1 MFSNGDQL
9 LALGGENDGMLVE
22 ARTLAHASLQTFRP
36 GSVTGGT
43 LGANTIWII
52 TEDGL
57 QGWANNRQYTPVQE
71 ISMRRALPLTLR
83 AMNNGGGVDVSNM
96 THPGMPVQL
105 VDAAAPFQLDS
116 AQGTPGVHNLLFQ
129 NVPVVMTSPVE
140 GAAVWAKAVSLEYDV
155 TLNISGDPALGLNLQ
170 DAVDNGQLF
179 NNTRHVSLRLYSP
192 ANGSLEARITYD
204 YVRSDTPVAME
215 GLVDRP
221 DDGGGVLTASWS
233 LVHDEDFARYLIFVN
248 EGPWSTSPTE
258 LMLQGQSPDKAI
270 SLHSRLSADVETANG
285 QPLQDGVDYYATVV
299 VEYSDGRWG
308 EVADALGPASPS
320 DEIPGAP
327 LWASAQAL
335 GSSGDDGDV
344 ELEWARCTALDLAR
358 TNIYVATTPM
368 TDAYGRTPY
377 TSIAPNEGNLSVLS
391 LTPAV
396 PVWIGL
402 TCVDE
407 AGQENLA
414 NVTVVG
420 PIVPTGELNDNEA
433 PEPVEGTAA
442 SDIPDDEGGRL
453 LVTWNQSDAED
464 CAFYTVLIKQGD
476 HVPENG
482 ERTGVDGFSQAAV
495 VNPCDET
502 EAVISSMDGV
512 PLIDGQVYTFGVVA
526 YDVWLNGNTD
536 EVTLVTATP
545 FQNIVGQGST
555 PPRITSL
562 MAFDHPDDDGTAIDV
577 VWEPST
583 VDDFASY
590 TVWVSNRPVSNLASA
605 YAAFGTDPDAC
616 GCFSFN
622 KQWIDER
629 TNPIELTLS
638 TALYVPDGGEL
649 TDGTLGLIQPDVNL
663 YVAVT
668 VHDLK
673 GNVHLTNLTQ
683 ATVTPIDNQ
692 NDITA
697 PDRVTDLDL
706 RDRPNDDG
714 TALLL
719 DFEPS
724 TSGDVA
730 FYEVHAATYDFAGA
744 VTAQLPSVATL
755 GRNPAFPVVIDFVV
769 GDAPV
774 VPGQEIWVAVVAVDT
789 SGNAHTTQ
797 LTMVSAAST
806 DEGVTDAGI
815 YLPDIENVEA
825 AWFEDTNIFVEW

>member
-1 MFSNGDQL
+1 
-9 LALGGENDGMLVE
+9 
-22 ARTLAHASLQTFRP
+22 
-36 GSVTGGT
+36 
-43 LGANTIWII
+43 
-52 TEDGL
+52 
-57 QGWANNRQYTPVQE
+57 
-71 ISMRRALPLTLR
+71 
-83 AMNNGGGVDVSNM
+83 
-96 THPGMPVQL
+96 
-105 VDAAAPFQLDS
+105 
-116 AQGTPGVHNLLFQ
+116 
-129 NVPVVMTSPVE
+129 
-140 GAAVWAKAVSLEYDV
+140 
-155 TLNISGDPALGLNLQ
+155 
-170 DAVDNGQLF
+170 
-179 NNTRHVSLRLYSP
+179 
-192 ANGSLEARITYD
+192 
-204 YVRSDTPVAME
+204 
-215 GLVDRP
+215 
-221 DDGGGVLTASWS
+221 
-233 LVHDEDFARYLIFVN
+233 
-248 EGPWSTSPTE
+248 
-258 LMLQGQSPDKAI
+258 
-270 SLHSRLSADVETANG
+270 
-285 QPLQDGVDYYATVV
+285 
-299 VEYSDGRWG
+299 
-308 EVADALGPASPS
+308 
-320 DEIPGAP
+320 
-327 LWASAQAL
+327 
-335 GSSGDDGDV
+335 
-344 ELEWARCTALDLAR
+344 
-358 TNIYVATTPM
+358 M

-482 ERTGVDGFSQAAV
+482 ERTGVDSFSQAAV

-562 MAFDHPDDDGTAIDV
+562 MAFDHPEDDGTAIDV

-649 TDGTLGLIQPDVNL
+649 TDGTLGLIQPDVDL

-697 PDRVTDLDL
+697 PDRVTELDL

-755 GRNPAFPVVIDFVV
+755 GRNPAFPVVIDLVA

-825 AWFEDTNIFVEW
+825 AWFEDTNILVEWQHSIDANVRGYHVYISDEMFVSTEDATMVGQTVSDNTFLITAEIFDELDTASTWFVGVVPYDDTVAKSTVESVKVDPLQTDEQVGETSDETGQLSLDSLLTGPNIIAAGMVIIILLLLVLVVRSRGATSRKAKGWELQEATWGIQDKDWSDVPPAPPSMAAPAPPQGVSTQQANDIYAAADQIRATSTGREVYQQQQPVLRPQVDPSLLDGLLDEAPATPKMPQIDTSFLDDLL

>member
-1 MFSNGDQL
+1 
-9 LALGGENDGMLVE
+9 
-22 ARTLAHASLQTFRP
+22 
-36 GSVTGGT
+36 
-43 LGANTIWII
+43 
-52 TEDGL
+52 
-57 QGWANNRQYTPVQE
+57 
-71 ISMRRALPLTLR
+71 
-83 AMNNGGGVDVSNM
+83 
-96 THPGMPVQL
+96 
-105 VDAAAPFQLDS
+105 
-116 AQGTPGVHNLLFQ
+116 
-129 NVPVVMTSPVE
+129 
-140 GAAVWAKAVSLEYDV
+140 
-155 TLNISGDPALGLNLQ
+155 
-170 DAVDNGQLF
+170 
-179 NNTRHVSLRLYSP
+179 
-192 ANGSLEARITYD
+192 
-204 YVRSDTPVAME
+204 
-215 GLVDRP
+215 
-221 DDGGGVLTASWS
+221 
-233 LVHDEDFARYLIFVN
+233 
-248 EGPWSTSPTE
+248 
-258 LMLQGQSPDKAI
+258 
-270 SLHSRLSADVETANG
+270 
-285 QPLQDGVDYYATVV
+285 
-299 VEYSDGRWG
+299 
-308 EVADALGPASPS
+308 
-320 DEIPGAP
+320 
-327 LWASAQAL
+327 
-335 GSSGDDGDV
+335 
-344 ELEWARCTALDLAR
+344 
-358 TNIYVATTPM
+358 M

-420 PIVPTGELNDNEA
+420 PIVPTGELNDNEP

-482 ERTGVDGFSQAAV
+482 ERSGVDGFSQAAV

-649 TDGTLGLIQPDVNL
+649 TDGTLGLIQPDVDL

-697 PDRVTDLDL
+697 PDRVTELDL

-755 GRNPAFPVVIDFVV
+755 GRNPAFPVVIDLVA

-815 YLPDIENVEA
+815 YLPDIENVKA
-825 AWFEDTNIFVEW
+825 AWFEDTNILVEWQHSIDANVRGYHVYISDEMFVSTEDATMVGQTVSDNTFLITAEIFDELDTASTWFVGVVPYDDTVAKSTVESVKVDPLQTDEQVGETSDETGQLSLDSLLTGPNIIAAGMVIIILLLLVLVVRSRGATSRKAKGWELQEATWGIQDKDWSDVPPAPPSMAAPAPPQGVPTQQANDIFAAADQIRAASTGREVYQQQQPVLRPQVDPSLLDGLLDETPTTPKMPQIDTSFLDDLL